1 MSKLKKPQEG
11 SLVYF
16 ASIAFSKISDLSK
29 SSLISDKLIGLNAL
43 IFVAI
48 MSADIS
54 YWLLGNQAYNTLV
67 LIVYLI
73 VSAILALIISLVYT
87 PVLDALSNFSQSKV
101 DALRTGLAV
110 LLISLPFSYI
120 GLLYRIEIAIN
131 ISILLVICNLVVVLA
146 QCMNL
151 SNIHATKDIEIPAG
165 TTMDVLLGRGYKIL
179 AMLAS
184 IVTILTFILKYV
196 LKVS

>member
-1 MSKLKKPQEG
+1 VSKLKKPQEG